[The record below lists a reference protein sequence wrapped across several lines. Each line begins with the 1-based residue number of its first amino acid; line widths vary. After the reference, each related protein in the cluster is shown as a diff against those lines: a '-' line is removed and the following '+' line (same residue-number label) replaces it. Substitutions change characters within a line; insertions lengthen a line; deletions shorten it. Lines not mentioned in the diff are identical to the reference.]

1 MLLSFVNVQWTGA
14 GVTLETGA
22 SAVQHVAV
30 ALRREGEPVP
40 IPLRQM
46 VVLVVLETTWRLKAV
61 TLILAQVIFLGA
73 RLSSI
78 IIHQIFSLARDWSKR
93 VTCANIPQLKL
104 GHIRGYSP
112 IFKTAR
118 VAKKI

>member
-14 GVTLETGA
+14 GVSGA
-22 SAVQHVAV
+22 SAAQHVAV

-93 VTCANIPQLKL
+93 VTWANIPQLKL

>member
-1 MLLSFVNVQWTGA
+1 M
-14 GVTLETGA
+14 ETGA
-22 SAVQHVAV
+22 SVVQHVAV